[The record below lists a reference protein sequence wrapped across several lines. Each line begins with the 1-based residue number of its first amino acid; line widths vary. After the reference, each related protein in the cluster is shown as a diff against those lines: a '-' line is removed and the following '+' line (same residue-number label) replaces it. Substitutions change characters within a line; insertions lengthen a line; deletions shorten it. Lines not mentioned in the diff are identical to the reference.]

1 MVAEVLQCSLD
12 GYNLWVL
19 DYNVSKES
27 RWVFPNSQQFNLF
40 VTREWQTDSWAL
52 RVGVGVGTTEI
63 LRGSPAANTAGV
75 CLVSPRRTRPGPLCG
90 DWKVNFCGARRAGRG
105 LSGRTSSSSRSSPAL
120 FAAAG
125 PKTACTPRLGF
136 CRPPG
141 APRPGRSWWGGGLRE
156 RPMGVPDRRGGGTT
170 GSAGGQ
176 ARGREGCGGDG
187 RRRPLT

>member
-1 MVAEVLQCSLD
+1 MLKFYSALLVVTISRSSTTT
-12 GYNLWVL
+12 
-19 DYNVSKES
+19 VSKES

-52 RVGVGVGTTEI
+52 RVGVGPTEI
-63 LRGSPAANTAGV
+63 LPRVFVWLPPPA
-75 CLVSPRRTRPGPLCG
+75 RKTRPGPLCG
-90 DWKVNFCGARRAGRG
+90 DWEVNFCGARRAGRG

-125 PKTACTPRLGF
+125 PQTACTPCLGF

-141 APRPGRSWWGGGLRE
+141 APGTGRSWWGGGLRE
-156 RPMGVPDRRGGGTT
+156 RPMGAPERRGSGTT